1 MDITYRSQEV
11 SMPIPREPQGPAT
24 RPLPAIAKAGLL
36 TMGFGFLF
44 DLVEHTLVFRSTTS
58 GAAFPLEEHAAHLI
72 VVVGMVLIL
81 IGIVRDGIRQARL
94 HQSRLHQP

>member
-1 MDITYRSQEV
+1 
-11 SMPIPREPQGPAT
+11 MPIPSEPQGPAN

-58 GAAFPLEEHAAHLI
+58 GAGFPLEEHAAHLI
-72 VVVGMVLIL
+72 VVIGMALIL